1 MTCGGCRANWCWL
14 CGRVMSD
21 PSEHY
26 SETNIFGCPGAQFSS
41 AWDSPCCRNCS
52 CMGLRHVTLV
62 VLVLTRAVMFLYILC
77 ALILAF
83 VCSLALFVPLFVIML
98 VIIFIRYY
106 ILGRG
111 RFPGPPAEYIIPPL
125 IPGAALG
132 VFIAALALIAVDLVL
147 LSLVFI
153 IFVLGNVYER
163 SMHSCRDVR
172 VNSCRDFCDILVDEY
187 IKPTSLTLQVVRF
200 IEGMM
205 AEDD

>member
-1 MTCGGCRANWCWL
+1 
-14 CGRVMSD
+14 
-21 PSEHY
+21 
-26 SETNIFGCPGAQFSS
+26 
-41 AWDSPCCRNCS
+41 
-52 CMGLRHVTLV
+52 
-62 VLVLTRAVMFLYILC
+62 
-77 ALILAF
+77 
-83 VCSLALFVPLFVIML
+83 ML

-111 RFPGPPAEYIIPPL
+111 RSNPGPPAECIIPPL